1 MTDKTKTEFEKV
13 GTANA
18 NAVNTSGTPSAN
30 THLAPRHNTQSG
42 QDGATANH
50 RLATLERNGFQ
61 GAPQVAYSYPQAPEA
76 AQVGRNVHLMPS
88 AKGNRDFYAR
98 RSEAAALVAP
108 PFPSGSWT
116 PPTKP

>member
-1 MTDKTKTEFEKV
+1 MTDNTKTEFEKV

-18 NAVNTSGTPSAN
+18 NAVNVSGAGSPHTIAV
-30 THLAPRHNTQSG
+30 PRKNTQAG

-61 GAPQVAYSYPQAPEA
+61 GAPQVAYSHPNSPESSS
-76 AQVGRNVHLMPS
+76 VGRNVRLVPS

-98 RSEAAALVAP
+98 RQYNQ
-108 PFPSGSWT
+108 GM
-116 PPTKP
+116 